1 MATQTTK
8 GTGNVKKDSGS
19 VLGGGNIA
27 SSRWNN
33 LSVINDTFKSY
44 NWGMPVAHPLSGIL
58 PGKLGGAVA
67 ITGITQSGS
76 TGYVNIQKSTHGLAV
91 NDIIVVYG
99 TDVTGYNT
107 THTVTVVTDANNVQ
121 TNVKYTAD
129 AVTPGS
135 YKLLSGIF
143 DALTANCYIG
153 MVIGKDS
160 AGRAINVLRSPG
172 ADTAYRKAIAAA
184 AGNYR
189 YNITSWDY
197 VTGIAT
203 KGGSAG
209 ASVTYTNISSGSALA
224 SEPAPTRAI
233 PGELTYSIGTNVP
246 TMADYKQ
253 RNG

>member
-19 VLGGGNIA
+19 VLGGGNIG

-44 NWGMPVAHPLSGIL
+44 NWGLPVAHPKSGIQ
-58 PGKLGGAVA
+58 PDQLGDAVA
-67 ITGITQSGS
+67 ITGITQSDS
-76 TGYVNIQKSTHGLAV
+76 TGFVNIQKSTHGLSV

-99 TDVTGYNT
+99 SDVAGYNT
-107 THTVTVVTDANNVQ
+107 THTVTVVTDANNVK
-121 TNVKYTAD
+121 TNVTYSAD

-143 DALTANCYIG
+143 NGLTANCYIG
-153 MVIGKDS
+153 MVIGKDTS
-160 AGRAINVLRSPG
+160 GNAINSLRSPA

-184 AGNYR
+184 NGNYR

-197 VTGIAT
+197 VTGVAT

-224 SEPAPTRAI
+224 TEPSPTRTV